1 MSEAAAWRKAA
12 MPRLSTVTSN
22 VKGCSLGVVQSCGA
36 VRLPFDQDLRRRA
49 ERQRF
54 QTLRPHSRA
63 ASTCQHEQTP
73 TTTTTRSNNNNNNKE
88 AAKSQRVLP
97 FVKFHGCGNDY
108 VLVDAWAQKVSN
120 PGLVARIVSPRST
133 GIGSDGLILVGPA
146 TNSGADWRMRIF
158 NADGSEA
165 ELCGNG
171 LRCAAKF
178 AFE

>member
-12 MPRLSTVTSN
+12 LPRLSTVTSN
-22 VKGCSLGVVQSCGA
+22 IKGCSLGVVQSCGA

-63 ASTCQHEQTP
+63 ASTCQHEQTT
-73 TTTTTRSNNNNNNKE
+73 TTTTTRSNNNNNKE

-146 TNSGADWRMRIF
+146 TNSGA
-158 NADGSEA
+158 
-165 ELCGNG
+165 
-171 LRCAAKF
+171 
-178 AFE
+178 